1 MKALVKERGIK
12 KTKGDI
18 VFGILNYAVFG
29 LFTLICFYP
38 FYYLIINSVSAND
51 LSSNGS
57 INFLPSQLH
66 LENYKQVLQLKGLGL
81 AALVSVGRTIIGT
94 ICTVLASAFLGFMF
108 TQERMWRRKLWY
120 RLMVVTMY
128 FNAGLIPMF
137 LTMQNLHLT
146 NSFWVYVIPVIVQPF
161 NIILVKTYM
170 ESIPRS
176 LQEAAEIDG
185 AGIMKVFLK
194 IILPT
199 STPILATIAIFAA
212 VAQWNSF
219 QDTLIYVTDQKLYSL
234 QYILYQ
240 YINQANSLAT
250 MVKNSS
256 GGTNL
261 NMAALATQQTPTSI
275 RMTVSVIVVMP
286 ILFIYPMFQRYS
298 EAVPEAQGQQA
309 AESVSG
315 ENSKY
320 EEFLTVDVFDS
331 QANYQGI
338 QSGWFA
344 KIVKD
349 KFNMELNIIAPN
361 VAGGGDTLFQ
371 TRSAAGNLGDLIFTS
386 ADRGRLQDL
395 VTAGLVMDMTDLIKG
410 EENLERYRDAIEYSN
425 KELVEEEGIYMIPSE
440 VTTLSPTTPMEGT
453 DCNSGV
459 YLRWDLYEELGCPEL
474 NTVEDMLDVLKEMQE
489 LCPESDSGKKTY
501 AFSLF
506 KDWDDNAMKQGAWLP
521 SLYGYRFMGDAVYS
535 ADDSLP
541 PQSLVDENSVYVRN
555 LKLFFTANQMGLMDP
570 ESTTQNYDTLYS
582 KYKDG
587 AVLFSPW
594 PWLLIM

>member
-18 VFGILNYAVFG
+18 VFGILNYTVFG

-199 STPILATIAIFAA
+199 STPILATIAILRLWRNGIPFRIRLFM
-212 VAQWNSF
+212 SRIRSCIPCSTYF
-219 QDTLIYVTDQKLYSL
+219 I
-234 QYILYQ
+234 
-240 YINQANSLAT
+240 
-250 MVKNSS
+250 
-256 GGTNL
+256 
-261 NMAALATQQTPTSI
+261 SI
-275 RMTVSVIVVMP
+275 
-286 ILFIYPMFQRYS
+286 
-298 EAVPEAQGQQA
+298 
-309 AESVSG
+309 
-315 ENSKY
+315 
-320 EEFLTVDVFDS
+320 
-331 QANYQGI
+331 
-338 QSGWFA
+338 
-344 KIVKD
+344 
-349 KFNMELNIIAPN
+349 
-361 VAGGGDTLFQ
+361 
-371 TRSAAGNLGDLIFTS
+371 
-386 ADRGRLQDL
+386 
-395 VTAGLVMDMTDLIKG
+395 
-410 EENLERYRDAIEYSN
+410 
-425 KELVEEEGIYMIPSE
+425 
-440 VTTLSPTTPMEGT
+440 
-453 DCNSGV
+453 
-459 YLRWDLYEELGCPEL
+459 
-474 NTVEDMLDVLKEMQE
+474 
-489 LCPESDSGKKTY
+489 
-501 AFSLF
+501 
-506 KDWDDNAMKQGAWLP
+506 
-521 SLYGYRFMGDAVYS
+521 
-535 ADDSLP
+535 
-541 PQSLVDENSVYVRN
+541 
-555 LKLFFTANQMGLMDP
+555 
-570 ESTTQNYDTLYS
+570 
-582 KYKDG
+582 
-587 AVLFSPW
+587 
-594 PWLLIM
+594 